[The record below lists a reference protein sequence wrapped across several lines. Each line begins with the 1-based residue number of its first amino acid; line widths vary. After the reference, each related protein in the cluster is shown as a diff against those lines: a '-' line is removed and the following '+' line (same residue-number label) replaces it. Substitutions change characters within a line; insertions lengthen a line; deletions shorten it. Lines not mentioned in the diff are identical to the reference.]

1 MAGTQG
7 SLTMDE
13 QNVRVIDRY
22 AQRNRGQEAEPIR
35 PNAPPRPGAK
45 RAPVPAFNAYVARLA
60 QQGAVIARR
69 LRGGS

>member
-45 RAPVPAFNAYVARLA
+45 RVLIHTFDAYLHRAKQAMALY
-60 QQGAVIARR
+60 ARR
-69 LRGGS
+69 RKD